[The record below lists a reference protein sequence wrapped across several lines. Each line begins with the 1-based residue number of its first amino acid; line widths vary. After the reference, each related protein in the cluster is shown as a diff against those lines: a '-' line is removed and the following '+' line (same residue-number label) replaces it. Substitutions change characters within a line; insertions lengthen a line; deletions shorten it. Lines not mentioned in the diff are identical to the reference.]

1 MGKLHTDHERGILA
15 VRGFAGSSVAA
26 NPLVHFCCPDLRLVP
41 IAGDCTFWRALR
53 FPLERF
59 VNLVRDRARSGT
71 PHLEWTWLEDMEARI
86 E

>member
-15 VRGFAGSSVAA
+15 VRSFVGSSVAA

-59 VNLVRDRARSGT
+59 VNLVRDRVRSGT